1 MRNHDFNKSFLAEGA
16 IAAHRLV
23 KFGTADDAIVI
34 AAAGADAIIGVND
47 LAVAQGEVAS
57 VVMGGVAIVEYGG
70 TVTRGALLT
79 SDASGRAVAA
89 ATTNRVIGVA
99 MVSGVVGDL
108 GSVLLSAGQVP

>member
-23 KFGTADDAIVI
+23 KFGTADDAIVQ
-34 AAAGADAIIGVND
+34 AAAGADLTIGVND
-47 LAVAQGEVAS
+47 LAVAQGEVAT

-70 TVTRGALLT
+70 NVTRGALLT
-79 SDASGRAVAA
+79 ANASGQAVTA

-99 MVSGVVGDL
+99 MVSGVAGDL
-108 GSVLLSAGQVP
+108 GSVLLAPSTAP